1 MAFQDWVQNPLV
13 QFGGMLMAGSDPRM
27 EGLGG
32 VGRAITGT
40 GQMLRQQAQLAEE
53 NERARML
60 ADLQAQQLQQRIAQG
75 PKLGQTPLYFRD
87 EQGNLRIGRFGPQG
101 IQFPETPGMQPVKPV
116 QTIGIGGQELIMPYG
131 AEQPTGVIQR
141 TLPPEA
147 LPETRAAQTVAV
159 EQAKATQAA
168 QEQLPSEETQVSRVS
183 RYIDELKEHPGLEA
197 GTGLSSLFPVVPGS
211 DRADFEA
218 RKNQLLGGVFLQG
231 FQMLKGGGPVTE
243 VEGLKAEQAMARMD
257 TATSKEDFVEAMED
271 YQQALEDG
279 LQKLRRRAGT
289 TTPPPPPPTGFII
302 E

>member
-1 MAFQDWVQNPLV
+1 MSA
-13 QFGGMLMAGSDPRM
+13 SDPRGQ
-27 EGLGG
+27 GLGG
-32 VGRAITGT
+32 LGTAITGT

-60 ADLQAQQLQQRIAQG
+60 ADIQAQTLQNELAQG
-75 PKLGQTPLYFRD
+75 PKMGQTPLYFRD

-131 AEQPTGVIQR
+131 AEQPTGVIER

-147 LPETRAAQTVAV
+147 RPETRAQQAVAV
-159 EQAKATQAA
+159 QQAKATQEAI
-168 QEQLPSEETQVSRVS
+168 EQLPGEEMQFERVS
-183 RYIDELKEHPGLEA
+183 RYIDELIAHPGLEA

-243 VEGLKAEQAMARMD
+243 VEGLKAEQAMARMS
-257 TATSKEDFVEAMED
+257 TATSKEDFVSAMED
-271 YQQALEDG
+271 YREALREG
-279 LQKLRRRAGT
+279 LAKLRKSAGGAT
-289 TTPPPPPPTGFII
+289 PVPTPPPGFVI